1 MLLIKKEEEL
11 QYDEKGDAYLDRT
24 GNLYGA
30 DNGDVGGCSSG
41 KESTGTDSAKTEDT
55 KGEETAE
62 GDVIKIISAGN
73 NPEEH
78 FQSIAMGCV

>member
-30 DNGDVGGCSSG
+30 DNGDVGRVFVRKRQKSRFLMRQKRKSE
-41 KESTGTDSAKTEDT
+41 KKVSRTL
-55 KGEETAE
+55 
-62 GDVIKIISAGN
+62 VRR
-73 NPEEH
+73 
-78 FQSIAMGCV
+78 